1 MPILEDFTGVKQD
14 LQAAI
19 NNPAAVAPVRRRFDW
34 RYGLVDGPRRPHA
47 RLTRLGSHVRPR
59 GGRTAPTREGPAGLM
74 AGRCDGMGAV
84 PRTSVATMTCGRDFP
99 TATTGAQA

>member
-34 RYGLVDGPRRPHA
+34 RYGLVDGAPVTARSPYPA
-47 RLTRLGSHVRPR
+47 RLPRP
-59 GGRTAPTREGPAGLM
+59 P
-74 AGRCDGMGAV
+74 
-84 PRTSVATMTCGRDFP
+84 
-99 TATTGAQA
+99 